1 MFGFFSRIM
10 STVLIGICL
19 SSFGMIL
26 MSLLLSLRHLPRLL
40 ASIQNGLRRFL
51 RFSFEVYAALLNRTR
66 IWILYYTGWDV
77 FQTIPRTV
85 ATILL
90 SLVMGWGGL
99 SILRIHPLNWMWILF
114 TLHGL
119 FIGLAWEQITTPD
132 DFQLGGRAE

>member
-1 MFGFFSRIM
+1 MFSFFSRILGNI
-10 STVLIGICL
+10 VVGVCL

-26 MSLLLSLRHLPRLL
+26 MSVLLSLRNFPRLL
-40 ASIQNGLRRFL
+40 AKLQNSLRRFL
-51 RFSFEVYAALLNRTR
+51 RFSFDVYAAILNRAR
-66 IWILYYTGWDV
+66 IWTLDYTGWDV

-85 ATILL
+85 ATTIL

-99 SILRIHPLNWMWILF
+99 SILGIHPLNWMWILF

-132 DFQLGGRAE
+132 DFQLGDRAE